1 MGRCNVLLDWVG
13 GPFAIIT
20 ENMPRA
26 VLGRGANNLSSQE
39 AIDRPAKNE
48 KPQNLEQCCER
59 VNLAGEEARH
69 FSHPRPRSDTLEPR
83 AVMQRATRNTLYGA
97 EK

>member
-1 MGRCNVLLDWVG
+1 MQC
-13 GPFAIIT
+13 IIG
-20 ENMPRA
+20 
-26 VLGRGANNLSSQE
+26 LGRWPIRHHYRKHAARRPWARRQQSLITQGV
-39 AIDRPAKNE
+39 DRATCQN
-48 KPQNLEQCCER
+48 PQNLEQCSER